1 MNFCI
6 KVKPSK
12 SYMHMY
18 LNSFVGSD
26 IDMYALPSKY
36 VKFQKSALAGVHM
49 DNDLVCLNLLVNTSV
64 SSYHPYI
71 YE

>member
-1 MNFCI
+1 
-6 KVKPSK
+6 
-12 SYMHMY
+12 MY
-18 LNSFVGSD
+18 INSFVGSD

-36 VKFQKSALAGVHM
+36 VKFQKSAVAGVHM
-49 DNDLVCLNLLVNTSV
+49 DNDLVCLNLPVNTSV